1 MHASCFYCV
10 RVYIICVYM
19 HVYLRSQFRTYSTLS
34 YTNTHPPTHAL
45 THPYV
50 CTHTQT
56 HTHTHTHTA
65 KPRHHVSVSVEL
77 VHMYAYMH
85 TTIYSCTYNSK
96 PRRHVSML
104 VELVHMCAYVHSTYI
119 QTQTY
124 LETPAPC
131 VYVRGASIHVCI
143 CTYHIYSYTYNSKPW
158 CHVSILVKPVY
169 MRAYVHTTYIQ
180 AHIHLETPAPCVY
193 VSRASTNVC
202 IYIYY
207 VYSKTYIPRNYG
219 AMCLC

>member
-1 MHASCFYCV
+1 MFLLCT
-10 RVYIICVYM
+10 CVYHLRVHACIFALTISNIQHPFIHKHTPTHPRTHTPICM
-19 HVYLRSQFRTYSTLS
+19 HT
-34 YTNTHPPTHAL
+34 YTN
-45 THPYV
+45 
-50 CTHTQT
+50 T
-56 HTHTHTHTA
+56 HTHTHTYCKA
-65 KPRHHVSVSVEL
+65 PAPRVCISGASTHVCI
-77 VHMYAYMH
+77 YAYHHIFMH
-85 TTIYSCTYNSK
+85 
-96 PRRHVSML
+96 
-104 VELVHMCAYVHSTYI
+104 I
-119 QTQTY
+119 Q

-131 VYVRGASIHVCI
+131 VYVSGASIHVCI